1 MICSV
6 ILGALVEEEAS
17 RLVVQFGRMV
27 GTTEGERDLFGTKAA
42 VEERIQAETGWSQQ
56 LEAELGQEQVG
67 LSSGL
72 ELKVELAVSGVQ

>member
-1 MICSV
+1 M
-6 ILGALVEEEAS
+6 
-17 RLVVQFGRMV
+17 VQFGRMV
-27 GTTEGERDLFGTKAA
+27 GTTKGERDLFETKAA
-42 VEERIQAETGWSQQ
+42 VEERIQAGMGWIQQ

>member
-1 MICSV
+1 M
-6 ILGALVEEEAS
+6 
-17 RLVVQFGRMV
+17 
-27 GTTEGERDLFGTKAA
+27 
-42 VEERIQAETGWSQQ
+42 EERIQAGMGWSQE